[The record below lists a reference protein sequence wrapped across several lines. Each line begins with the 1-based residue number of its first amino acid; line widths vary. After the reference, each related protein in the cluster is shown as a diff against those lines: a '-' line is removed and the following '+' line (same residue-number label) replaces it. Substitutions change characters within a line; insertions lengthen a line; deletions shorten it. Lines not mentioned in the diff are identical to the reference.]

1 MKRPTNLSVLARF
14 LVAFSVVPVM
24 IVAFTS
30 APPPMSTGAPGE
42 DTCWTAGCHMTDSGT
57 LFDDSDAVSINFPA
71 GATYKPGVPQ
81 MLSLEI
87 DDPMG
92 VVFGFQ
98 LSARDDANSQA
109 GNLASLDNST
119 SVNTAGGV
127 QYLGHNI
134 TPKTEGMFDF
144 EWTPPSTDVGMVTMY
159 VAADADNGIR
169 SRTGSRIHL
178 KAINVQPAAPP
189 GVPMIGEGGA
199 GQSTTFS
206 PDQGFSPNTFGT
218 LFGIDLTE
226 VTLSWGTAFV
236 DGVAPTTLGG
246 VRVFYN
252 GEPAFISFVQK
263 GSDFDQ
269 INFVVPDTDAL
280 GPVTIEV
287 ETAGGRSPPV
297 MVTNQA
303 LSPTFFS
310 FGPFDRVPQAL
321 AAVHLDGVLVGPV
334 DLLGAGVNIR
344 PAKPGDIISLF
355 GSGFGKTSPPV
366 PVGTLP
372 GQVLAPGVTSPTV
385 EDVRIC
391 FGDVEVEPIF
401 AGLSSFVALNQ
412 IVVTVPDVPPGDVL
426 VVAKVAG
433 LQSQAGISIN
443 IAAP

>member
-1 MKRPTNLSVLARF
+1 
-14 LVAFSVVPVM
+14 
-24 IVAFTS
+24 
-30 APPPMSTGAPGE
+30 MSTGAPGE

-57 LFDDSDAVSINFPA
+57 LFADSDAVSINFPD
-71 GATYKPGVPQ
+71 GATYKPGLPQ
-81 MLSLEI
+81 MLRLEI

-98 LSARDDANSQA
+98 LSARDDANGQA

-144 EWTPPSTDVGMVTMY
+144 EWTPPSTDGGMVTMY
-159 VAADADNGIR
+159 VAADADNGNQG
-169 SRTGSRIHL
+169 RTGSRIHL

-189 GVPMIGEGGA
+189 GLPMISEDGA

-226 VTLSWGTAFV
+226 VTLSWDTAFV

-246 VRVFYN
+246 VRVLYD
-252 GEPAFISFVQK
+252 GEPAFISFV
-263 GSDFDQ
+263 GEGADFNRPFDQ

-280 GPVTIEV
+280 GPVAIEV
-287 ETAGGRSPPV
+287 ETAGGRSAPV
-297 MVTNQA
+297 MVMNQA
-303 LSPTFFS
+303 LSPTFFP
-310 FGPFDRVPQAL
+310 FGPLDRVPQAL
-321 AAVHLDGVLVGPV
+321 AAVHVDGALVGPA
-334 DLLGAGVNIR
+334 DLFGPGANIR
-344 PAKPGDIISLF
+344 PARPGDPISLF
-355 GSGFGKTSPPV
+355 GSGFGQTSPAV

-372 GQVLAPGVTSPTV
+372 GQVLALGVISPTV

-391 FGDVEVEPIF
+391 FGDVEAHLRGPFELCGPLPDRGHRPERTARRRARGSQSRRPAITRRHLDQHRGAVGRTRERLRGIGVPTGVLN
-401 AGLSSFVALNQ
+401 GLDACR
-412 IVVTVPDVPPGDVL
+412 P
-426 VVAKVAG
+426 
-433 LQSQAGISIN
+433 
-443 IAAP
+443 